1 MEEYPG
7 KSESGGGGG
16 AEGIIN
22 LKPNS
27 SIPIS
32 YHPSF
37 GPHEDL
43 LLLEVDEKLLPH
55 ILHHRVTVRGEC
67 DEEAVL
73 CTSSTTY
80 AIKFVGN
87 SNSIFLIPPFENS
100 EFTDEN
106 GEKGGDSCKA
116 AAHVL
121 KLASGNMELVEIAPK
136 LGKLKSLLMENPYRS
151 EEDSVDPMEEE
162 EYLERGKM
170 GLYRWEDLVGKVQAS
185 DEELRAELKALSAVE
200 INGYWRIVDDKYID
214 VVLSM
219 VLHNSVLFGLNLTSL
234 NEDEILS
241 VLESDG
247 FSRRVSLHVLEVY
260 GNKLDTDM
268 DMEGKCVWR
277 LDERR
282 VCVHFAKGVLKEGKM
297 KMERFME
304 EWVQKIPARMCAD
317 FEMLEGEVLVEK
329 LGVETWVRAFSVS
342 SLPLTPADRFAA
354 LFREKQ
360 KWEMKDLHPYI
371 RDLRVPGVSAEGL
384 LLKYTRRTQPT
395 PGAELIFSAR

>member
-1 MEEYPG
+1 MEEDPG
-7 KSESGGGGG
+7 KIGSGGGG

-27 SIPIS
+27 SMPIS

-37 GPHEDL
+37 GPHEDF

-55 ILHHRVTVRGEC
+55 ILHQRVTVRGEC
-67 DEEAVL
+67 NEEAVL

-80 AIKFVGN
+80 AIKYVGN

-106 GEKGGDSCKA
+106 GGKGDSFKA
-116 AAHVL
+116 AQVL
-121 KLASGNMELVEIAPK
+121 KLASGNMELVEIAPR

-170 GLYRWEDLVGKVQAS
+170 GLYRWEDLVAKVQAS

-219 VLHNSVLFGLNLTSL
+219 VLHNSVLFGWNLTSL

-247 FSRRVSLHVLEVY
+247 FSRRITLHILEVY
-260 GNKLDTDM
+260 GNKLDM

-277 LDERR
+277 LDEKR

-304 EWVQKIPARMCAD
+304 EWVQKIPARMSAD

>member
-7 KSESGGGGG
+7 TSESGG

-37 GPHEDL
+37 GPHGDL

-55 ILHHRVTVRGEC
+55 ILHHRVSVRGEC

-106 GEKGGDSCKA
+106 GENRDSCK

-121 KLASGNMELVEIAPK
+121 KLASGNMEL
-136 LGKLKSLLMENPYRS
+136 SLLMENPYRS
-151 EEDSVDPMEEE
+151 EEESVDPMEEE
-162 EYLERGKM
+162 YLERRKM
-170 GLYRWEDLVGKVQAS
+170 GLYRWEDLVAKVQAS
-185 DEELRAELKALSAVE
+185 DEELRAELKSLSA
-200 INGYWRIVDDKYID
+200 YID

-219 VLHNSVLFGLNLTSL
+219 VLHNSVLFGWNLTSL
-234 NEDEILS
+234 NEDKILR

-247 FSRRVSLHVLEVY
+247 FSQMCLEI
-260 GNKLDTDM
+260 G
-268 DMEGKCVWR
+268 W
-277 LDERR
+277 R

-304 EWVQKIPARMCAD
+304 EWVQKIPARM
-317 FEMLEGEVLVEK
+317 LK
-329 LGVETWVRAFSVS
+329 TWVRAFSVS
-342 SLPLTPADRFAA
+342 SLPLTPADQFAA
-354 LFREKQ
+354 LFRQKQ
-360 KWEMKDLHPYI
+360 NWEIKDLHPYI

-384 LLKYTRRTQPT
+384 LLKYTRRTQPK

>member
-1 MEEYPG
+1 MEEDPG
-7 KSESGGGGG
+7 KSGGGGG

-37 GPHEDL
+37 GPHKDL
-43 LLLEVDEKLLPH
+43 LLLEVDEKLLPT
-55 ILHHRVTVRGEC
+55 ILHQRVTVRGDS

-100 EFTDEN
+100 DFTVEN
-106 GEKGGDSCKA
+106 GGKGEA
-116 AAHVL
+116 AQVL
-121 KLASGNMELVEIAPK
+121 KLASGNMELVEISPK
-136 LGKLKSLLMENPYRS
+136 LGKLKSLLMENPYKS
-151 EEDSVDPMEEE
+151 EEDSMDPMEEE
-162 EYLERGKM
+162 DLERGKM
-170 GLYRWEDLVGKVQAS
+170 ELYTWEDLVGKVQAS

-200 INGYWRIVDDKYID
+200 INGYWRVVDDKYMD

-219 VLHNSVLFGLNLTSL
+219 VLHNSVLFGWNLNSL

-247 FSRRVSLHVLEVY
+247 FSSRVVLHILEVY
-260 GNKLDTDM
+260 GNKLDMDV

-297 KMERFME
+297 KMDRFME
-304 EWVQKIPARMCAD
+304 EWVQKIPARMCAN

-354 LFREKQ
+354 LFRERQ
-360 KWEMKDLHPYI
+360 KWEMRDLHPYI